1 MTNDMELV
9 NKIFSEPNLDNLQ
22 KDLRAL
28 DPHLKESLRMLESMT
43 KSSSGCWSDNSSSSS
58 SDNGRLFNRGG
69 RNPWAGPIMRP
80 YSSVTKGSNLRGDA
94 PVFMPSSY
102 AAAVSKVPRMP
113 SLESTPRFVVP
124 IVRKTRPPFSNNND
138 KPIPDITA
146 NNLPRPPIRMTPAT
160 LKKFSTPEIV
170 LPVFQASFQISA
182 KSINTTLY
190 NTHASFRKHCE
201 FCKNNGCRIDQ
212 YQSHCLRNPL
222 TGRVICPVL
231 REYVCEVCKS
241 TGDDAHIESN
251 CPLNL
256 IAKDNPTLVK
266 LTLHNGLSEA
276 KTR

>member
-1 MTNDMELV
+1 MELV

-43 KSSSGCWSDNSSSSS
+43 KSSSGCWSDN
-58 SDNGRLFNRGG
+58 
-69 RNPWAGPIMRP
+69 I
-80 YSSVTKGSNLRGDA
+80 TKGSNLRGDA

-170 LPVFQASFQISA
+170 LPEA
-182 KSINTTLY
+182 L
-190 NTHASFRKHCE
+190 
-201 FCKNNGCRIDQ
+201 RIF
-212 YQSHCLRNPL
+212 YM
-222 TGRVICPVL
+222 PVL